1 MLRKPKSITV
11 AAVTVALCGVV
22 LAPAPALAASGGRA
36 TMIGDMVQFT
46 AGAGDVNN
54 ITFTRSG
61 RTVIVDDRVAIR
73 AGAGC
78 AAVRGD
84 RTKVRC
90 ATSSTPQWI
99 TADLGDKNDRMVS
112 KVGFTVDVRGRA
124 GNDTLIGG
132 AGGDALWGDEGTD
145 VVSGGTGRDVL
156 AGGAGNDV
164 LRGGTGDDILN
175 SDAGA
180 DTMLGGAG
188 FDTVYYG
195 TRRNALTI
203 DLDGGKGDD
212 GERGE
217 RDTVGADVEGIIAG
231 AGADRLTGNGATNRI
246 TGGPGNDVI
255 RGGGGYDLLVGQA
268 GHDRLYGDAGSDYLV
283 GEFQQP
289 AVPDGDNPD
298 TDDPAARDQLDGGA
312 PADMWGDICVAGPAA
327 RLIRCEYIR

>member
-1 MLRKPKSITV
+1 MLSKHRSITIVIAAAALGAV
-11 AAVTVALCGVV
+11 A
-22 LAPAPALAASGGRA
+22 LAPAPALAASGGKA
-36 TMIGDMVQFT
+36 TMIGDMVDFT
-46 AGAGDVNN
+46 AGAGDRNDIV
-54 ITFTRSG
+54 FTRSG
-61 RTVIVDDRVAIR
+61 RTIVVDDRVAIR
-73 AGAGC
+73 AGTGC

-90 ATSSTPQWI
+90 ATSSAPQWI

-112 KVGFTVDVRGRA
+112 KVGITVDVRGQA
-124 GNDTLIGG
+124 GNDTLVGG
-132 AGGDALWGDEGTD
+132 AGADSLWGDGGTD
-145 VVSGGTGRDVL
+145 VVSGGAGRDVL
-156 AGGAGNDV
+156 AGGAGNDA

-195 TRRNALTI
+195 TRKVALTI
-203 DLDGGKGDD
+203 DLDGAKGDD
-212 GERGE
+212 GARGE

-231 AGADRLTGNGATNRI
+231 AGADRLTGNGTTNRI

-255 RGGGGYDLLVGQA
+255 RGGAGYDLLVGQA
-268 GHDRLYGDAGSDYLV
+268 GHDSLYGDAGSDYLV

-298 TDDPAARDQLDGGA
+298 RDDPAARDYLDGGA